1 MLIAY
6 NLPTCL
12 NEYNSTKM
20 HARNFHFSSHDYIK
34 TKIILGDTNTRPQQ
48 IMFKFDMQTK
58 TQYIIQKL
66 VRD

>member
-1 MLIAY
+1 
-6 NLPTCL
+6 
-12 NEYNSTKM
+12 M

-34 TKIILGDTNTRPQQ
+34 TKIILGDINTRPQQ